1 MMHFLVRRLQA
12 MVPVV
17 IIVSMFTFGLLLLLP
32 GDPALMMLGEQYSG
46 DRAAYAALRDRLGL
60 NKPLPLQYLDWAA
73 RAVQGNLGRSL
84 RDKTPVTSKIS
95 THVFPTI
102 ELASLAM
109 TVALLIAVP
118 TAVTSALRPN
128 SLKDYVATVAGLSG
142 VVVPSFF
149 LGILMIYVFS
159 VWLRMLPPS
168 GYVPPWE
175 NLGQNLKL
183 LVMPALALSAGLAA
197 VLMRQIRS
205 ALIEVM
211 QEGYIVTARAKGL
224 SESIVVA
231 RHALKNALIPVAT
244 IVGLQVGGLIGGTVV
259 IETIFAIPGMGRMM
273 VDSIFFRDFPTVQG
287 VVILLAVSTLLANFL
302 TDVAYAYLDPRIRY
316 G

>member
-1 MMHFLVRRLQA
+1 MMHFLIRRLQA

-159 VWLRMLPPS
+159 VWLRVLPPS

-224 SESIVVA
+224 SESIIVA